1 MIEPVVPLGPFKH
14 GMAWVAYRFTSTVL
28 DDIWP
33 GVVFFT
39 GIAAMVACVSEFTS
53 VNLGINSVML
63 TVLGTIVSLVVS
75 FKTNNSYSRWWNGR
89 NGWSN
94 LTTHCRQLATLIW
107 IHIPNAPPP
116 IPDASKP
123 ETAQPP
129 QTPGKSPFTPNSTT
143 QTLSPS
149 SLAEDSEED
158 VSTGYHV
165 HGWRTP
171 AQEAEAKKRFEDDMA
186 ARNDA
191 QAREEMRGLIEKKT
205 YIGLIQ
211 AFAVSMKHALRG
223 ERGPFYSDLYSL
235 IAFLPKYNPASHPP
249 ITRDHLLALW
259 QNGIPRQKSS
269 RATDDIAVPLT
280 VPIAFTPDALNQPN
294 LPNPFDDEEKRM
306 GEQMYGPA
314 PDEYKE
320 QAVRNASEYV
330 GTDDPEVFVVTSKR
344 DGRKSITQ
352 RRSIQVQG
360 RTGQGGEQV
369 TLETIELMP
378 PRHPPPPRIW
388 DFLPPLRIFKSIY
401 DMFNWKKKKE
411 ISERAKG
418 GKRKRS
424 AMGTDMEIPQEI
436 LMYLSMYTADLTRRG
451 LMPAPL
457 TTAFANAIL
466 ELQRAIS
473 DMEKIATTPIPSAYT
488 FHLHLTVYAY
498 LFFIPFQVYT
508 YIGWVVIPA
517 TAVASIIYLGF
528 LEIGMQIE
536 MPFNYDQSDLDL
548 DEFCL
553 RIAHQIAQLTAHV
566 ILSHLNQPFLPT
578 LRASAPDILG
588 VPERQPIPNPRGFAS
603 SFSTYD
609 KPAPSSP
616 SSSSTEKKPE
626 VKQMQKIMRD
636 VELVL
641 KANWKDV
648 TSDARNVIGKPRD
661 QLENR
666 TGLEVAVL
674 ML

>member
-75 FKTNNSYSRWWNGR
+75 FKTNNSYSRWWN
-89 NGWSN
+89 
-94 LTTHCRQLATLIW
+94 ATLIW

-626 VKQMQKIMRD
+626 VKQMQKSMRD